1 VSVRGRARRVY
12 WSRPAGFLSA
22 GVLAALVI
30 GGAATLLFGGGG
42 SAGAPVAVAPPRLLA
57 SGSGCSLPAGSQ
69 DVSAVQ
75 LSPPVV
81 TGWHQVGN
89 MEVPEAPGT
98 LGPEHQSGGWFYCYQ
113 RSPAGALLAAIDVW
127 ASGTGASA
135 TQVVRHLAVNVTA
148 AALGG
153 DQLPPGLWLAGYQ
166 FVSYTPREAVIE
178 VVLNVYDRGQVE
190 VTTPMVWV
198 GSVGDW
204 RLEVP
209 ASGSVSSSVVDQSLA
224 DYVPWAL
231 P

>member
-1 VSVRGRARRVY
+1 M
-12 WSRPAGFLSA
+12 LSA

-30 GGAATLLFGGGG
+30 GGAATLLFDGAG
-42 SAGAPVAVAPPRLLA
+42 SAGRPAAEAPARVSA
-57 SGSGCSLPAGSQ
+57 SGSACSLPAGSQ
-69 DVSAVQ
+69 DVSVVQ
-75 LSPPVV
+75 LSPPVI

-98 LGPEHQSGGWFYCYQ
+98 LGPEHQSDGWFYCYQ

-127 ASGTGASA
+127 ASGTGATA
-135 TQVVRHLAVNVTA
+135 TQIVRHLAVNVTP

-166 FVSYTPREAVIE
+166 FVSYTPDEAVIE
-178 VVLNVYDRGQVE
+178 VVLNVYDRGQIE

-198 GSVGDW
+198 ASFSDW
-204 RLEVP
+204 RLDVP

-224 DYVPWAL
+224 DYVPWPL